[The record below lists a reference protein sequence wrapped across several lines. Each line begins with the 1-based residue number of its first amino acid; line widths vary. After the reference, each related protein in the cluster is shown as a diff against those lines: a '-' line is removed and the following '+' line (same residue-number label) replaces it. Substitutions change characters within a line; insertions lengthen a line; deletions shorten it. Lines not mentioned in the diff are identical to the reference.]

1 MRFWIKKVEKIQKF
15 QNGLDFM
22 KHQRQ
27 LVDRRLKNG
36 KRGFKMGQ
44 SDEKKYLVD
53 YRKGKYVIIDLTLK
67 KRGHSQK
74 FK

>member
-1 MRFWIKKVEKIQKF
+1 ME
-15 QNGLDFM
+15 
-22 KHQRQ
+22 HQRQ

-44 SDEKKYLVD
+44 LDERKYLVD
-53 YRKGKYVIIDLTLK
+53 YRKGKYTIIDLSLK

>member
-1 MRFWIKKVEKIQKF
+1 
-15 QNGLDFM
+15 M
-22 KHQRQ
+22 KTFRTPF
-27 LVDRRLKNG
+27 DRRLKNG

-44 SDEKKYLVD
+44 SDERKYFVH
-53 YRKGKYVIIDLTLK
+53 YAKGKYTIIDLSLK

>member
-1 MRFWIKKVEKIQKF
+1 
-15 QNGLDFM
+15 M
-22 KHQRQ
+22 KSFRTPF
-27 LVDRRLKNG
+27 DRRLKNG

-44 SDEKKYLVD
+44 SDERKYFVD
-53 YRKGKYVIIDLTLK
+53 YRKGKYVIIDLALK

>member
-1 MRFWIKKVEKIQKF
+1 
-15 QNGLDFM
+15 M
-22 KHQRQ
+22 KTFRAPFDRQ
-27 LVDRRLKNG
+27 LKNG

-44 SDEKKYLVD
+44 LDERKYFVD

>member
-1 MRFWIKKVEKIQKF
+1 
-15 QNGLDFM
+15 M

-44 SDEKKYLVD
+44 SDERRYLA
-53 YRKGKYVIIDLTLK
+53 YYAKGKYTIIDLSLK
-67 KRGHSQK
+67 KRGHSQR

>member
-1 MRFWIKKVEKIQKF
+1 
-15 QNGLDFM
+15 M

-27 LVDRRLKNG
+27 LVDRQLKNG
-36 KRGFKMGQ
+36 KRGFKNGEV
-44 SDEKKYLVD
+44 DNRKYLLD
-53 YRKGKYVIIDLTLK
+53 YRKGKYTIIDLSLK

>member
-1 MRFWIKKVEKIQKF
+1 
-15 QNGLDFM
+15 M

-44 SDEKKYLVD
+44 SDERKYLVD
-53 YRKGKYVIIDLTLK
+53 YRKGKYTIIDLTLK

>member
-1 MRFWIKKVEKIQKF
+1 
-15 QNGLDFM
+15 M
-22 KHQRQ
+22 KYQRQ

-44 SDEKKYLVD
+44 SDERKYFVH
-53 YRKGKYVIIDLTLK
+53 YAKGKYTIIDLSLK
-67 KRGHSQK
+67 KRGHSQR

>member
-1 MRFWIKKVEKIQKF
+1 
-15 QNGLDFM
+15 M

-27 LVDRRLKNG
+27 LVDRQLKNG

-44 SDEKKYLVD
+44 SNERIYLVD
-53 YRKGKYVIIDLTLK
+53 YRKGKYLIIDLSLK
-67 KRGHSQK
+67 KRGHSQR

>member
-1 MRFWIKKVEKIQKF
+1 MKDNHKP
-15 QNGLDFM
+15 LD
-22 KHQRQ
+22 RQ
-27 LVDRRLKNG
+27 LKNG
-36 KRGFKMGQ
+36 KRGFKDGHTG
-44 SDEKKYLVD
+44 ERKYLVD